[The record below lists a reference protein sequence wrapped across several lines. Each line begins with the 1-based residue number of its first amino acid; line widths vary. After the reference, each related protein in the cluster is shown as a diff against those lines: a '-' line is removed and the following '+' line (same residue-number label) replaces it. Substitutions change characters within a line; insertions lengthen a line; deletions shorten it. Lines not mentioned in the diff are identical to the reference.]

1 MPDRVRRIPNQNRFT
16 ARNAAKV
23 NVAHLNPLS
32 YGLFSKTIRASG
44 QLKGYEKSR
53 GDGVRLRSNPISD
66 NPASCRTRFDFICTA
81 SRRRRGS
88 RSRGL
93 ARAVGGAVVS
103 AVFAI

>member
-1 MPDRVRRIPNQNRFT
+1 
-16 ARNAAKV
+16 
-23 NVAHLNPLS
+23 
-32 YGLFSKTIRASG
+32 
-44 QLKGYEKSR
+44 
-53 GDGVRLRSNPISD
+53 LRSNPISD